1 MLMSAVAQVRFAAS
15 VGLGLRFAPWSL
27 DRLLDAA
34 RETHREFGALTADG
48 LELLQGPVLD
58 DETRCEMQLRRF
70 RKQATRAARE
80 TTYYE
85 ALFERLELDPGRL
98 RHHELLRIPLTRK
111 QAVRDAPDAF
121 VRRGAAPCFRTTTTG
136 TTGKQTSVNFSAHEM
151 HTFITLS
158 AISFLA
164 AGYIDSSDV
173 VLLSTSSRAALGNTC
188 FAGACARI
196 GALVSIGGLIEP
208 ADTLTLLTE
217 QRHMAGKKPRVSV
230 MATYPS
236 YLGQLVEEGLRRG
249 YRPADFGLE
258 RIVIGGE
265 LVSDGLKARSR
276 HLFGPVHF
284 DEAYAMTE
292 TWPVGGQRCAE
303 GHLHFE
309 PGQGLVEVVE
319 PETGAPVSPG
329 EAGTIVVT
337 PFPPYRDTT
346 LLLRYDT
353 QDMARPI
360 AGPLTC
366 ALGTMQATTNTLG
379 KLCFSVQHDSGW
391 TYPRVVFEVL
401 EAMEEV
407 PLPARYGFCAIPGG
421 VAVEVVTRQT
431 GRATRSRIQRQLEE
445 RGVPVREIR
454 LVEDESAL
462 QHPIPLRCDLREVS
476 FAPSPGPARVA
487 DPSSDP
493 ELLRAGC

>member
-34 RETHREFGALTADG
+34 RETRREFGALNADG
-48 LELLQGPVLD
+48 LELLQGPALD
-58 DETRCEMQLRRF
+58 EETRCELQLRRF
-70 RKQATRAARE
+70 RQQATRAARE
-80 TTYYE
+80 TTYYK

-98 RHHELLRIPLTRK
+98 RHNELLRIPLTRK
-111 QAVRDAPDAF
+111 EAVRDAPDAF

-136 TTGKQTSVNFSAHEM
+136 TTGKQTSVSFSAYEM

-164 AGYIDSSDV
+164 AGYIDPSDV

-196 GALVSIGGLIEP
+196 GALVSIGGLIKP

-217 QRHMAGKKPRVSV
+217 QRRMAGKKPQVSV
-230 MATYPS
+230 MSTYPS

-249 YRPADFGLE
+249 YRRDDFGLE

-276 HLFGPVHF
+276 HLFGPIHF

-319 PETGAPVSPG
+319 PGTGAPVSPG

-337 PFPPYRDTT
+337 PFSPYRDTT
-346 LLLRYDT
+346 LLLRYHT

-366 ALGTMQATTNTLG
+366 ALRAMPATTNTLG
-379 KLCFSVQHDSGW
+379 KLRFSVRHDGGW
-391 TYPRVVFEVL
+391 TYPRDLLEVL

-407 PLPARYGFCAIPGG
+407 PLPARYGCWAVPGG

-431 GRATRSRIQRQLEE
+431 DRATRSGIQRQLEE
-445 RGVPVREIR
+445 RGVPGREIH
-454 LVEDESAL
+454 LVEHESQL
-462 QHPIPLRCDLREVS
+462 RYPMPLRCDLREVS
-476 FAPSPGPARVA
+476 FPSPTGPANV
-487 DPSSDP
+487 SDDGSATG
-493 ELLRAGC
+493 LLRAGC